1 MGNVVDLPID
11 VTMGAYTKVDDG
23 KWALT
28 EFVLNDPSLH
38 RRLVRTQ
45 VEELLA
51 LYRQYP
57 LSEFESVRQIL
68 TQMQQAYGDVA
79 RTIIR
84 CWLRWTQKNPTTM
97 TRMRVCP
104 RTSCGIA

>member
-79 RTIIR
+79 PYHHP
-84 CWLRWTQKNPTTM
+84 LLAAMDPENPTTM